1 MTRSRKLALA
11 VLLLIAAAAAT
22 AVATRTGASERGA
35 LSRLSNDG
43 RPIMLENTE
52 IARRLGAHQA
62 VLLAV
67 RGGRA
72 YYRVEGSGGTCYA
85 TGQAGELGTISA
97 ADCPRGVF
105 PETARPV
112 LDFSVYEA
120 TTRGRRE
127 VSLYRAEGIAA
138 DGVAAVAFLRPDGT
152 VALTVPVRGNVFAE
166 ASPPHGLIAGI
177 VALDATGRELW
188 RSP

>member
-1 MTRSRKLALA
+1 MLALTLLAA
-11 VLLLIAAAAAT
+11 VAT
-22 AVATRTGASERGA
+22 AVAVATRTGASGPTA

-43 RPIMLENTE
+43 RVITIDNSE
-52 IARRLGAHQA
+52 IASRLGAHQA
-62 VLLAV
+62 TLLAV
-67 RGGRA
+67 RGNRA
-72 YYRVEGSGGTCYA
+72 FYRLDGSDTTCFA
-85 TGQAGELGTISA
+85 TGQARELGKIGA

-105 PETARPV
+105 PERARPV
-112 LDFSVYEA
+112 LDLSVYEA

-152 VALTVPVRGNVFAE
+152 VAFTVPVRGNVFAE
-166 ASPPHGLIAGI
+166 ASPPRGLIAGI